1 MFLHQSRLILHHA
14 VPMLIAQLATMGM
27 MVIDTTLL
35 GHYGTSDLAAVA
47 VGGGIYVAITFAL
60 AGILN
65 AVAPVV
71 AQLKGAGRDTEIAAT
86 LQQGFWLALLLAIP
100 GILLLRQPDALLAL
114 SRIEPEVEAK
124 ARAYLV
130 MHAWGVPAALC
141 YRAFYAFCN
150 ALGQPRPLMRI
161 SLGATLL
168 HGVLAWL
175 LVNGWDGQAGL
186 GVVGCGISNAL
197 VNWFALACG
206 VIYLLRSRTLAP
218 YRLRHG
224 WQPPQRAAMGEL
236 MRLGLPMGF
245 SNFVEISAF
254 SLVALLVAQLG
265 ATVVAGHR
273 IIANLASV
281 TFMLPLSLSLATLTQ
296 VGHAVGARDWSRA
309 RQSAIAGMLL
319 AAGLATLLGGL
330 IWLVRN
336 PLVAAASNDHA
347 VRAVALALIVYI
359 AFYQVFDALQTV
371 AAFSLRA
378 YKITF
383 LPMLVHVACF
393 WGVGL
398 FGGWWLAF
406 HGPQPMGVAGFWT
419 GLTLSLILAA
429 TLLGGLLWR
438 TMRMRR

>member
-1 MFLHQSRLILHHA
+1 M
-14 VPMLIAQLATMGM
+14 
-27 MVIDTTLL
+27 
-35 GHYGTSDLAAVA
+35 
-47 VGGGIYVAITFAL
+47 
-60 AGILN
+60 AGN
-65 AVAPVV
+65 HRS
-71 AQLKGAGRDTEIAAT
+71 GRRWAE
-86 LQQGFWLALLLAIP
+86 
-100 GILLLRQPDALLAL
+100 
-114 SRIEPEVEAK
+114 
-124 ARAYLV
+124 LV
-130 MHAWGVPAALC
+130 
-141 YRAFYAFCN
+141 
-150 ALGQPRPLMRI
+150 
-161 SLGATLL
+161 
-168 HGVLAWL
+168 
-175 LVNGWDGQAGL
+175 
-186 GVVGCGISNAL
+186 
-197 VNWFALACG
+197 
-206 VIYLLRSRTLAP
+206 
-218 YRLRHG
+218 
-224 WQPPQRAAMGEL
+224 
-236 MRLGLPMGF
+236 RLGLPMGF

-371 AAFSLRA
+371 AAFSLRG

-406 HGPQPMGVAGFWT
+406 RGPQPMGVAGFWT

-438 TMRMRR
+438 TMHIRR